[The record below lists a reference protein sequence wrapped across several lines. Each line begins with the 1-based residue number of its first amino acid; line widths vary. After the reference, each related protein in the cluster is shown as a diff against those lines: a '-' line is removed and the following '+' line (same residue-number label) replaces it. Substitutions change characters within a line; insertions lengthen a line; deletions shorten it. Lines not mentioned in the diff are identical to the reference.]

1 VLIAWYQVDRSRLVY
16 DAVQCF
22 DRYLRKL
29 LTTCCL
35 QLQVL
40 FCTEDGDDTL
50 INPTHVMQ
58 GIEYVNYPQGN
69 QFSGPNLDPGNF
81 EDKNEILLFRPPRLV
96 NLQLTQ
102 VKLVIT
108 LRLQ

>member
-1 VLIAWYQVDRSRLVY
+1 
-16 DAVQCF
+16 
-22 DRYLRKL
+22 
-29 LTTCCL
+29 
-35 QLQVL
+35 
-40 FCTEDGDDTL
+40 
-50 INPTHVMQ
+50 MQ